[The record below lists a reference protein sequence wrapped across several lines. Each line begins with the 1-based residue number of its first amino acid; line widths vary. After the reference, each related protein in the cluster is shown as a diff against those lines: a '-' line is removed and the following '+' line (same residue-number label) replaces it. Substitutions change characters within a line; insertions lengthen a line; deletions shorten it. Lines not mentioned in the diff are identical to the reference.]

1 VPQVIP
7 AIVAF
12 AGTTVGAFA
21 LQLGGSLL
29 LSAVSS
35 KLARKDVAKATMQG
49 RTVSVRS
56 PAASRRIVYGR
67 ARAGGTIVYIESRAG
82 ADKDDGI
89 LDLVIVLAGR
99 PVRTIGAVYF
109 DGEMALDA
117 AGVAQG
123 RYAGLATVQKQYGT
137 ETSSAFSALIAA
149 SSRKVGSKWTAEH
162 RMQGCAAIHVSLTT
176 SPDVYPSG
184 IPNISVDIEGRNDIF
199 DPRTGTTG
207 YSENP
212 ALCLA
217 NYMADA
223 RFGLGAGIGSGDG
236 IESAALIAAA
246 NICDETVAKV
256 GGGTEPRY
264 ACNGIL
270 DTQVA
275 PKANIEGLLT
285 AMAGTCAW
293 QAGQWQIYA
302 GAYRIPSLS
311 LTADDVV
318 GNGLQMTTRQ
328 SRASNFNA
336 VRGTFVAPEN
346 DWQEDDF
353 PAYVSSAYVAEDGG
367 ETVWRDIIL
376 PYTISASMA
385 QRLAKIEVE
394 RNRRQL
400 TVFMDGKLR
409 CWQAAVGDT
418 VALTYPRWGLSS
430 KPFEV
435 SSMALGLEGGDGG
448 PALTSQLALRETA
461 PGVYD
466 WATSEAQI
474 YAAAPR
480 TTLPSAFDV
489 AAPGGLSVSES
500 LYQTL
505 NGSGVKARVLLSWIA
520 SLSSSVSQY
529 QVETSF
535 AGGPWVIQGRTS
547 DTTMELLDFGPGNW
561 SFRVKAISILGVA
574 SPYSAIDREIL
585 GLSAPPVALANVTLQ
600 SAGGL
605 AILEW
610 ALSSDLDVLVGGQ
623 IVIRHSAAAIPT
635 WANSVSMK
643 TVPGNTALAV
653 MPLKPGTYLVRPVD
667 ASGEQGPV
675 SAIATAGIQV
685 MPFAPVT
692 TLQEDAAFTGAK
704 SQTILETGVL
714 RLNGSGNVD
723 AVANFDAIVN
733 VDGLGGVFLSGTYD
747 FAAGMNFGSV
757 KRVRLRSLIDLTV
770 LGILDNVDTRPL
782 TVDDWLNFDGVDGGE
797 VDCVVEYRT
806 TQTNPSGSPVWSG
819 WRRVDNTED
828 SAWGVQARALLSTND
843 PGFSPAIS
851 QLRLIA
857 EEAI

>member
-29 LSAVSS
+29 LSAVAS
-35 KLARKDVAKATMQG
+35 KMARKDVAKATMQG

-82 ADKDDGI
+82 ADKEDGI
-89 LDLVIVLAGR
+89 LDLVVVLSGR
-99 PVRTIGAVYF
+99 PVQSIGAVYF
-109 DGEMALDA
+109 DGEMAINA
-117 AGVAQG
+117 AGAAQG
-123 RYAGLATVQKQYGT
+123 RYAGFATVQKQYGT
-137 ETSSAFSALIAA
+137 ETSSALSTLI
-149 SSRKVGSKWTAEH
+149 SVSGGKWTAAH

-184 IPNISVDIEGRNDIF
+184 IPNISVDMEGRNDIF

-207 YSENP
+207 YSENA

-311 LTADDVV
+311 VTADDVV
-318 GNGLQMTTRQ
+318 GNGLQMKTRQ

-466 WATSEAQI
+466 WAASEAQI

-489 AAPGGLSVSES
+489 AAPGGLSVAES
-500 LYQTL
+500 LYVTRA
-505 NGSGVKARVLLSWIA
+505 GDGVKARAVLAWIA
-520 SLSSSVSQY
+520 SASASVKEYEVQ
-529 QVETSF
+529 
-535 AGGPWVIQGRTS
+535 ARIDGGLWSVLGRTA
-547 DTTMELLDFGPGNW
+547 DQTFEHLDISPGSW
-561 SFRVKAISILGVA
+561 EWQVKAVSLIGV
-574 SPYSAIDREIL
+574 SSAWVSVTQYIY
-585 GLSAPPVALANVTLQ
+585 GLSAPPVALTGVSLQ
-600 SAGGL
+600 AAGGS
-605 AILEW
+605 AILKW
-610 ALSSDLDVLVGGQ
+610 AQTPDLDVRIGGAV
-623 IVIRHSAAAIPT
+623 VIRHSEATPAT
-635 WANSVSMK
+635 WANSTSMDEI
-643 TVPGNTALAV
+643 PGASTIGVL
-653 MPLKPGTYLVRPVD
+653 PLKPGAYILRPRD
-667 ASGEQGPV
+667 STGQLGPQTILYTSGAQ
-675 SAIATAGIQV
+675 AL
-685 MPFAPVT
+685 PFAPITSLV
-692 TLQEDAAFTGAK
+692 EDSAFSGAK
-704 SQTILETGVL
+704 TGTVVYAGDLALSSQLLVSAWPSV
-714 RLNGSGNVD
+714 SGL
-723 AVANFDAIVN
+723 ASVAW
-733 VDGLGGVFLSGTYD
+733 GGGVSPSGTYA
-747 FAAGMNFGSV
+747 FSAGMDFGTV
-757 KRVRLRSLIDLTV
+757 KNVRLRSKIVLESFAVNDRISARSTLISTWSSVNGAEGAD
-770 LGILDNVDTRPL
+770 
-782 TVDDWLNFDGVDGGE
+782 
-797 VDCVVEYRT
+797 VDCLVEVQT
-806 TQTNPSGSPVWSG
+806 TPDDPSGSPVWSD
-819 WRRVDNTED
+819 WSRVDSTEVP
-828 SAWGVQARALLSTND
+828 ARGVRARAILKSSD
-843 PGFSPAIS
+843 PIYSPLVQ
-851 QLRLIA
+851 QLRLYA
-857 EEAI
+857 DEVA

>member
-1 VPQVIP
+1 MPQVIP

-35 KLARKDVAKATMQG
+35 KMARKDVAKATMQG

-82 ADKDDGI
+82 ADKEDGI

-99 PVRTIGAVYF
+99 PVQSIGAVYF
-109 DGEMALDA
+109 DGEMAINA
-117 AGVAQG
+117 AGAAQG
-123 RYAGLATVQKQYGT
+123 RYAGFATVQKQYGT
-137 ETSSAFSALIAA
+137 ETSSALSTLI
-149 SSRKVGSKWTAEH
+149 SVSGGKWTAAH

-184 IPNISVDIEGRNDIF
+184 IPNISVDMEGRNDIF

-489 AAPGGLSVSES
+489 VVPGGLSVTES
-500 LYQTL
+500 LYD
-505 NGSGVKARVLLSWIA
+505 SGTSGGVRVRVVISWTA
-520 SLSSSVSQY
+520 SQSANVTQY
-529 QVETSF
+529 QVETRSGD
-535 AGGPWVIQGRTS
+535 AGVWIVQGRTAGTSIELS
-547 DTTMELLDFGPGNW
+547 DWPTGIW
-561 SFRVKAISILGVA
+561 WFRVKAVSILETSSTFVEL
-574 SPYSAIDREIL
+574 RKEIF
-585 GLSAPPVALANVTLQ
+585 GRSAPPVAFSGVTLQ

-605 AILEW
+605 AVLKW
-610 ALSSDLDVLVGGQ
+610 PLHDDLDVRIGGT
-623 IVIRHSAAAIPT
+623 VEIRHSAASAPT
-635 WANSVSMK
+635 WLNSVSMDIVSGS
-643 TVPGNTALAV
+643 TTIAVVPLRPGAYILRAKDADGNL
-653 MPLKPGTYLVRPVD
+653 
-667 ASGEQGPV
+667 GPESV
-675 SAIATAGIQV
+675 ISTNGIQAL
-685 MPFAPVT
+685 PFVPVT
-692 TLQEDAAFTGAK
+692 SLTEEPVFSGAK
-704 SQTILETGVL
+704 TDCVTIDELLQITSATLIDDWPEIDTVQDFDNVGGRLSQ
-714 RLNGSGNVD
+714 
-723 AVANFDAIVN
+723 AIYV
-733 VDGLGGVFLSGTYD
+733 
-747 FAAGMNFGSV
+747 FAAGMDFGTI
-757 KRVRLRSLIDLTV
+757 RNVRLRPHINMSSFGTLDLIDARI
-770 LGILDNVDTRPL
+770 GNI
-782 TVDDWLNFDGVDGGE
+782 DDWLFFDGPGGGE
-797 VDCVVEYRT
+797 VDVWVEVRLT
-806 TQTNPSGSPVWSG
+806 NDNPSGSPTWSG
-819 WRRVDNTED
+819 WNRIDGSEVR
-828 SAWGVQARALLSTND
+828 ARGVQARAVLTSKDAT
-843 PGFSPAIS
+843 FSPAIS
-851 QLRLIA
+851 ELRLSA
-857 EEAI
+857 DAAA